1 MPRHLLDTALLRVT
15 QALALEA
22 NPAAARARAAVTG
35 DVSDVSL
42 QAAQALRAVCCHAT
56 PLLVAPEA
64 VASLAALQEVGCVSE
79 WHGGFEA
86 AHVCVAPLLQ
96 VAITVQFDAKQPGGS
111 GGVNLSEEGRE
122 HLATGLGRVR
132 RCGGSGVLWSGC

>member
-1 MPRHLLDTALLRVT
+1 MF
-15 QALALEA
+15 
-22 NPAAARARAAVTG
+22 
-35 DVSDVSL
+35 
-42 QAAQALRAVCCHAT
+42 
-56 PLLVAPEA
+56 
-64 VASLAALQEVGCVSE
+64 E

-132 RCGGSGVLWSGC
+132 RCGGSGVLWCGCSHSVLDHQIIAKAPTPQQACKSVGPVAAASGRRLRAATALTAAQWSAGGDEVGHATRVRGLWSDDCC